1 MDRKLFVMGVLAVVA
16 MVALSGCLGGGGNG
30 NSGDVNVIEF
40 VPNEADGVFHID
52 MAILEDQTTA
62 DLSNAL
68 IELNMEQQGE
78 SYEGPES
85 YDDIWQEFN
94 QGSDTEFDPR
104 SLNEAVVFGSVPED
118 SSPPAGGS
126 QYAAAVLSADLT
138 EDEMVSLV
146 EQNATVEAGEYE
158 GVPFYTVEP
167 DMGGSNSYMAVI
179 QEGVFSVGEEQ
190 AVRDTVDVAQ
200 GNADVLSGDLREE
213 LDRVR
218 DGYINFAF
226 SIPES
231 AMPSQ
236 GGQGSGS
243 QLSAFEKVTVVSGS
257 YYTEGDTMGLSTN
270 MRAGSEGD
278 AQDVSEAV
286 DGIIALAGMSFGEEV
301 SGILEPVQVER
312 DGSTVLVTY
321 ETTVDQFV
329 EDVESLENLSTG
341 GPTAPGTSPPGS
353 SEEFGNGPGT
363 GQQPP
368 QGGFGDGDMG
378 GRQPPQ
384 GSFGG

>member
-1 MDRKLFVMGVLAVVA
+1 MDRKLFLIGVFAFVA

-30 NSGDVNVIEF
+30 DSGDVNVIEF
-40 VPNEADGVFHID
+40 VPNQADGAFHID
-52 MAILEDQTTA
+52 MAILEDQKTS
-62 DLSNAL
+62 DLANAL

-78 SYEGPES
+78 RYEGPES
-85 YDDIWQEFN
+85 YDYIWQEFD
-94 QGSDTEFDPR
+94 QDSDTEFDPG

-118 SSPPAGGS
+118 SSTPAPGS

-138 EDEMVSLV
+138 EDEMVSLI
-146 EQNATVEAGEYE
+146 EQNATIEAGEYE
-158 GVPFYTVEP
+158 GVPFYTIES
-167 DMGGSNSYMAVI
+167 DMGGNTSYMAVI
-179 QEGVFSVGEEQ
+179 QEGVFSLGEEQ

-200 GNADVLSGDLREE
+200 GNAEVLSGDLREE

-226 SIPES
+226 SIPDS

-243 QLSAFEKVTVVSGS
+243 LLTAFEKVTVVSGS
-257 YYTEGDTMGLSTN
+257 YYTEGDNIGLSTN

-286 DGIIALAGMSFGEEV
+286 EGLIAMGGAIAGEAV
-301 SGILEPVQVER
+301 SNLLEPTQVEL

-329 EDVESLENLSTG
+329 ENIESLQNSGMGGST
-341 GPTAPGTSPPGS
+341 PPGS
-353 SEEFGNGPGT
+353 SEEFGNGPG

-368 QGGFGDGDMG
+368 PGGFGDGDMG
-378 GRQPPQ
+378 GSQPPQ
-384 GSFGG
+384 GSFEG